1 MIWAYQAF
9 KPKKGQK
16 VFTALNHSPMGY
28 SVAASVGAKFAALK
42 KNVIAII
49 GDGSVA
55 MNVQEFE
62 TIAHN
67 KLPIKIFIMNNNGYG
82 LIKGTLELFLEKNYV
97 GVDPSSGLGI
107 PDFKKIA
114 YSYNIPY
121 RQINNHTNIKNKF
134 DVDIG
139 LSTTGISGPSGGSD
153 DKPVG
158 LIYIA
163 IATKNKKIVK
173 KGDVVFIER
182 NRKHKITAIGNEIAI
197 RLAVSRADVEHV
209 YPGESS

>member
-1 MIWAYQAF
+1 
-9 KPKKGQK
+9 
-16 VFTALNHSPMGY
+16 MGY
-28 SVAASVGAKFAALK
+28 SVAASVGAKFASLN

-62 TIAHN
+62 TIAYN

-114 YSYNIPY
+114 YSYNISY
-121 RQINNHTNIKNKF
+121 CQIKNHTNIKNKIIDILKLKIPVIC
-134 DVDIG
+134 DVKINPNQRVVPK
-139 LSTTGISGPSGGSD
+139 LESGNPLHKMS
-153 DKPVG
+153 P
-158 LIYIA
+158 LLNAYE
-163 IATKNKKIVK
+163 VK
-173 KGDVVFIER
+173 KNII
-182 NRKHKITAIGNEIAI
+182 NI
-197 RLAVSRADVEHV
+197 
-209 YPGESS
+209 